1 MANRMTAIGA
11 YRPRL
16 KLNRSVGADELAK
29 YISRGT
35 ALNRGEIRNVLTE
48 LHDAIVYFN
57 SQGTPV
63 HIEDVGYFT
72 PSIRLTGNLNVNL
85 RLDPAIRHKI
95 NLPGIF
101 SGEILNG
108 DNIGLAQE
116 DLIAIWN
123 AANPEDPVEA

>member
-29 YISRGT
+29 YIARGT

-72 PSIRLTGNLNVNL
+72 PSIRLTGRLNVNL
-85 RLDPAIRHKI
+85 RLDPAIRHQV
-95 NLPGIF
+95 NLPGVY
-101 SGEILNG
+101 SGDVLNG
-108 DNIGLAQE
+108 ENIGLQQD
-116 DLIAIWN
+116 DLIALWDKEH
-123 AANPEDPVEA
+123 PEDPVGA